1 MNEITGTSGGPC
13 ASGSPAAPLASAANI
28 TPSRLAL
35 SAHPKNLKGLIVGA
49 IGVVFGDIGT
59 SPLYAIKETFS
70 GQHAMPVEPGR
81 VLGVVSLMFWTIMA
95 LVTLKYVAI
104 IMRADN
110 RGEGGSLALLALVT
124 DLTKNS
130 RATYFVTML
139 GIFAAALF
147 YGDSMITPAISV
159 LSAVEGLDVVAPEF
173 KHYVLPIT
181 IAVLC
186 GLFWIQRRGTEI
198 IGALFGPIMCVW
210 FATLAVL
217 GIVNILHEPAVLVA
231 LSPTYGAALII
242 QHPWESFLA
251 LGAIFLAVTGGEAL
265 YADMGHFGRFPIRLG
280 WFFLVLPALVLN
292 YCGQA
297 ALLLHNP
304 ASVANPFYLL
314 APDWALIP
322 MVVLSTAA
330 TVIASQAVISGAFSV
345 ARQAVQLG
353 YLPRMTITHTS
364 SSEAGQIYVPFTNL
378 TLFIG
383 VIGSVLVF
391 QSSSNLAAAYGIAV
405 SGTMIIS
412 TIMIGFVALLVWRW
426 SPWIAYPLLGSLLAI
441 DIVFFASNIIKIG
454 HGGWF
459 ALAIAVASF
468 TTLTTWKKGRELV
481 RKQLIAKSV
490 PLDVVIHSLGPHIA
504 RARGTAV
511 FMTATTKGVP
521 AALLHNIKHNQ
532 TVHERTVLT
541 TVMTADVPY
550 VPDGQR
556 ITLTDLGSGF
566 YRLAI
571 RYGFMQ
577 TPDVPAALADCR
589 SYGLDFDLMKTSFFL
604 SRETIVPSLYPG
616 MARWRELF
624 FAYMAL
630 NATTAMKFFRIP
642 TERVVELGTQLEI

>member
-1 MNEITGTSGGPC
+1 MNEATGSGGGPY
-13 ASGSPAAPLASAANI
+13 GVAPSAASLAAVADI
-28 TPSRLAL
+28 SPSRLAL
-35 SAHPKNLKGLIVGA
+35 SGHPKNLKGLIVGA

-59 SPLYAIKETFS
+59 SPLYAIKETFG
-70 GQHAMPVEPGR
+70 GQHAMPVEPER

-110 RGEGGSLALLALVT
+110 RGEGGSLALLALIT

-159 LSAVEGLDVVAPEF
+159 LSAVEGLDVVAPEL
-173 KHYVLPIT
+173 KHYVMPIT

-186 GLFWIQRRGTEI
+186 VLFWIQRRGTEL

-210 FATLAVL
+210 FVTLAVL
-217 GIVNILHEPAVLVA
+217 GVVNILHEPAVLAA
-231 LSPTYGAALII
+231 LSPVYGVELII
-242 QHPWESFLA
+242 RHPWESFLA

-265 YADMGHFGRFPIRLG
+265 YADMGHFGRYPIRLA

-297 ALLLHNP
+297 ALLLHDP
-304 ASVANPFYLL
+304 SSVANPFYLL

-322 MVVLSTAA
+322 MVVLATAA

-345 ARQAVQLG
+345 AQQAVQLG

-426 SPWIAYPLLGSLLAI
+426 RPWVAYPLLGALLAI
-441 DIVFFASNIIKIG
+441 DVVFFASNIIKIG

-459 ALAIAVASF
+459 ALAIAIASF

-490 PLDVVIHSLGPHIA
+490 PLDVVIKSLGQHIA

-511 FMTATTKGVP
+511 FMTATTQGVP
-521 AALLHNIKHNQ
+521 AALL
-532 TVHERTVLT
+532 
-541 TVMTADVPY
+541 
-550 VPDGQR
+550 
-556 ITLTDLGSGF
+556 
-566 YRLAI
+566 
-571 RYGFMQ
+571 
-577 TPDVPAALADCR
+577 
-589 SYGLDFDLMKTSFFL
+589 
-604 SRETIVPSLYPG
+604 
-616 MARWRELF
+616 W
-624 FAYMAL
+624 
-630 NATTAMKFFRIP
+630 
-642 TERVVELGTQLEI
+642 